1 MVAEPQPYRTPEET
15 NVPDMPGVSIG
26 HWTDLEA
33 RTGCTVVLF
42 DRPVLAAVD
51 VRGGAPATRETD
63 LLAPGRLVRRVDA
76 ILLTGGSAFGLAA
89 ATGVV
94 EVLAAGGRGFPTAA
108 GPVPIVPAA
117 ALYDLG
123 FGHPRAPGHAE
134 GIAACHAAGPF
145 SKTLRGAVGA
155 GTGAT
160 IGKIRGADRF
170 RQAGVGLG
178 YSSWSG
184 GSVAALV
191 AVNAFGDLAPSF
203 EADGRGPTREVMSDP
218 REDVLA
224 SDDHPTPKTGT
235 ATTLGIV
242 LVDTPCRHEDLVRCA
257 VSAHDGFARSIVPC
271 HTPFDGDLVFAVGL
285 TEGDASPVDQFRLC
299 IAAELATE
307 RAISDAVVTH
317 GTAP

>member
-1 MVAEPQPYRTPEET
+1 
-15 NVPDMPGVSIG
+15 MPGVSIG
-26 HWTDLEA
+26 HWTDSEA
-33 RTGCTVVLF
+33 KTGCTVVLF

-76 ILLTGGSAFGLAA
+76 ILFTGGSAFGLAA

-94 EVLAAGGRGFPTAA
+94 EVLAADGRGFPTAA

-123 FGHPRAPGHAE
+123 FGSPRAPGHAE
-134 GIAACHAAGPF
+134 GVAACQAAGPF
-145 SKTLRGAVGA
+145 AATTRGAVGA

-170 RQAGVGLG
+170 RRGGVGLG
-178 YSSWSG
+178 HASWSG
-184 GSVAALV
+184 GTVAALV
-191 AVNAFGDLAPSF
+191 AVNAFGDLARSF
-203 EADGRGPTREVMSDP
+203 GGDERSPATVATSDP

-224 SDDHPTPKTGT
+224 SDDHPTPETGT

-242 LVDTPCRHEDLVRCA
+242 LVNTPCRHEDLVRCA

-285 TEGDASPVDQFRLC
+285 IEGDATPVDQFRLC
-299 IAAELATE
+299 VAAELATE
-307 RAISDAVVTH
+307 RAIADAVATQ
-317 GTAP
+317 GIAP